1 LIFEYIN
8 RMLKDFN
15 RSNVLNFQVTQD
27 FIKIDFGL
35 LEATDVII
43 EMSQYIQLNRSNSP
57 FATLPNKSYT
67 HSKLPLGI
75 EDFLQSKLAAAIRRY
90 NSAIDS
96 VHMNNL
102 LYVDPHNLV
111 HEMEIITE
119 VMKYSYSSRHSGQ
132 KLIDTSIGG
141 WTFYL
146 YLDELILSQR
156 ASVMKF
162 YNDASGLEPVELS
175 AGKNDLTLTVLSDY
189 LERMEKYFED
199 ISNILV
205 IADVDEHLKEIN
217 PLLIYT
223 GIVAGLLFIFLL
235 FILRSS
241 STKMQLILSNYSIL
255 RPWELH
261 MIQEDILIE
270 IDSFSTN
277 YFNELHL
284 INKHLE
290 FNTVGFIT
298 DSMNRSLKH
307 QNKISRTK
315 LTFKLKHDFFFKSL
329 WRMTWVAF
337 LSLMVYGMTLIT
349 VFSFLAVNE
358 HRFGMQHLCFDTY
371 KSLVSVTT
379 DYFASTLLTTSG
391 LYYPVANTPIADNA
405 FARAVDNFIVY
416 ITGKKRDYDFY
427 YGEELGNIADS
438 LFFDDLCAFLPR
450 YSSHYLPDTDV
461 SLQEVCEEILGGALR
476 KGIVG
481 VMQHQKSYFESLR
494 GKMAAEYATELE
506 ASKTAKPGSE
516 VFGKEYFSQEFVDL
530 RVSRWLC
537 NKLFFEHFLRI
548 SETRTRI
555 IRDDMNYYVAGW
567 VYVIS
572 LILGVVLVFLY
583 IWVAA
588 SQKTDLDVCYE
599 LFWLIGPMFLTN
611 NKLLQTQL
619 KSSYHGIG

>member
-1 LIFEYIN
+1 
-8 RMLKDFN
+8 
-15 RSNVLNFQVTQD
+15 
-27 FIKIDFGL
+27 
-35 LEATDVII
+35 
-43 EMSQYIQLNRSNSP
+43 
-57 FATLPNKSYT
+57 
-67 HSKLPLGI
+67 
-75 EDFLQSKLAAAIRRY
+75 
-90 NSAIDS
+90 
-96 VHMNNL
+96 
-102 LYVDPHNLV
+102 
-111 HEMEIITE
+111 
-119 VMKYSYSSRHSGQ
+119 
-132 KLIDTSIGG
+132 
-141 WTFYL
+141 
-146 YLDELILSQR
+146 
-156 ASVMKF
+156 
-162 YNDASGLEPVELS
+162 
-175 AGKNDLTLTVLSDY
+175 
-189 LERMEKYFED
+189 
-199 ISNILV
+199 LV

-223 GIVAGLLFIFLL
+223 GIVAGLLSIFLL
-235 FILRSS
+235 FVLRSS

-427 YGEELGNIADS
+427 YGTELGKIADS

-461 SLQEVCEEILGGALR
+461 SLQEVCEGILGGALR

-530 RVSRWLC
+530 RVGRWLC